1 MKCSRYPWLV
11 YSKAFDGGFCFP
23 CILFAT
29 RENLGTLVKALFNRW
44 TKVSKVCG
52 EHEKH
57 HYHVDAVVAYDS
69 FLATRRPPKNI
80 LAQIEREHSNTIK
93 RNRAIIKSVAK
104 CVHYCGRQCIALRGH
119 RDDTT
124 ASEDVDRGNFL
135 ALLELR
141 VDAGDEILKNHHATC
156 RATARYSNKII
167 QNQFIALIGD
177 HMGDSII
184 F

>member
-1 MKCSRYPWLV
+1 M
-11 YSKAFDGGFCFP
+11 
-23 CILFAT
+23 
-29 RENLGTLVKALFNRW
+29 
-44 TKVSKVCG
+44 CG

-69 FLATRRPPKNI
+69 FLTTRRPPKNI

-104 CVHYCGRQCIALRGH
+104 CVHYCERQCIALRGH

-141 VDAGDEILKNHHATC
+141 VDAGDEILKNHLDQYQYLV
-156 RATARYSNKII
+156 TAH
-167 QNQFIALIGD
+167 LPLP
-177 HMGDSII
+177 
-184 F
+184 